1 MRQFLQSFGS
11 WFFEEG
17 DPRVAAALRISLSAL
32 VLLILWDFHPVM
44 QLLFGHRGMMGTM
57 EPVLKG
63 LTGLQY
69 FLFHHDSPWEL
80 QLWFW
85 ASVVFA
91 AMAMVGLLTRFS
103 LLLTF
108 VSMMLFRER
117 GPFMTFGAD
126 LVLNCIGVW
135 LLFLD
140 CGRVW
145 SVDQLLRSRSMRAV
159 RARIELWPV
168 KAVQIQVALIYL
180 VTGLKKLQTTPWQDG
195 SAVYYAVHVGNVL
208 KGQPAPW
215 IVHHHGLMA
224 FMNYATLCIELTVPF
239 MLFFRSLRIWAV
251 GAAFLMHTGID
262 LFMSIRF
269 FSLAM
274 YVGYV
279 SFLDA
284 GDWNWWT
291 ARLRKARTTIFG
303 PRGSTPEKE
312 SFVAA
317 ARESTDPTAAEQGA
331 EIVAG

>member
-1 MRQFLQSFGS
+1 MKEFLQKLGS

-17 DPRVAAALRISLSAL
+17 DPRVAAALRISVSAL
-32 VLLILWDFHPVM
+32 VLLILWDFYPVM
-44 QLLFGHRGMMGTM
+44 PLLFGHRGMMGTM
-57 EPVLKG
+57 EPVLQR
-63 LTGLQY
+63 LTGIQY
-69 FLFHHDSPWEL
+69 FLFRHDSPLEL

-85 ASVVFA
+85 ASVTFA
-91 AMAMVGLLTRFS
+91 AMAMVGFLTRFS
-103 LLLTF
+103 FLLTF

-126 LVLNCIGVW
+126 LVLNCIAVW

-140 CGRVW
+140 SGRVW
-145 SVDQLLRSRSMRAV
+145 SVDQLLRSRTV
-159 RARIELWPV
+159 RALRTRIELWPV
-168 KAVQIQVALIYL
+168 KAIQIQVALIYL
-180 VTGLKKLQTTPWQDG
+180 VTGLKKLQTIPWQDG

-208 KGQPAPW
+208 KGQPASW

-224 FMNYATLCIELTVPF
+224 LMNYATLCIELTVPF

-262 LFMSIRF
+262 MFMSIRF

-284 GDWNWWT
+284 EDWNWWT
-291 ARLRKARTTIFG
+291 SQVRKAGTTILG
-303 PRGSTPEKE
+303 RRNPTPEKE
-312 SFVAA
+312 PGAA
-317 ARESTDPTAAEQGA
+317 SRESTDPTAAA
-331 EIVAG
+331 